1 MERNHN
7 DSEGNCA
14 QKNFKRNSNEN
25 ATKEN
30 NLLMEIPNDVESSG
44 NGTTTDDLLPAPS
57 DDRSPMLTPNT
68 TQDWLNEEHIETT
81 IHQDEA
87 IPARD
92 RINKSNLEEGTQN
105 LIYWNPES
113 AEDIEHHTET
123 VTEGSSLEHSEQ
135 SSAIEDQPQGIYF
148 LTKGQRIIYIL
159 LRSQYSSGISDQSSE
174 LV

>member
-14 QKNFKRNSNEN
+14 QKNFQRNSNEN

-30 NLLMEIPNDVESSG
+30 QLPMEIQNDVESSG
-44 NGTTTDDLLPAPS
+44 NGTNTDDLSPAPS

-68 TQDWLNEEHIETT
+68 TQDCLNEENIGST

-92 RINKSNLEEGTQN
+92 RIKKSNLEEGTQS
-105 LIYWNPES
+105 LIYWNPEN
-113 AEDIEHHTET
+113 AEDIEQHTET
-123 VTEGSSLEHSEQ
+123 ITGDSSLEHSEQ
-135 SSAIEDQPQGIYF
+135 SSVIEDRPQGICFF
-148 LTKGQRIIYIL
+148 LRLKNSLPITAV
-159 LRSQYSSGISDQSSE
+159 S
-174 LV
+174 V